1 MYKRQPEYEA
11 PYIRRVSGERA
22 FTIAADYAPGALT
35 QDVIPLLNQWIE
47 DAQEYND
54 LEFIFGGEQE
64 ETDKNA
70 AFMRGAAAIGVFL
83 MAILLTIQL
92 NSFFQVWIV
101 ISAIFLSTAGV
112 YLGLTI
118 TQTPMSFLFTN
129 LGIIA
134 LAGIVVN
141 NNIVLV
147 DTYNI
152 LRRENQKTPLKEI
165 IIRTASQR
173 LRPIIL
179 TTATTVI
186 GLLPLASGFGVDL
199 LARDVEIGGRVAEL
213 SLIHI

>member
-1 MYKRQPEYEA
+1 
-11 PYIRRVSGERA
+11 
-22 FTIAADYAPGALT
+22 
-35 QDVIPLLNQWIE
+35 
-47 DAQEYND
+47 
-54 LEFIFGGEQE
+54 
-64 ETDKNA
+64 
-70 AFMRGAAAIGVFL
+70 MRGAAAVGVFL

-92 NSFFQVWIV
+92 NSFYQVWIV

-147 DTYNI
+147 DTFNR
-152 LRRENQKTPLKEI
+152 LRRENENISLKEVI
-165 IIRTASQR
+165 IKTASQR

-179 TTATTVI
+179 TTSTTVI

-199 LARDVEIGGRVAEL
+199 LARDIEVG
-213 SLIHI
+213 